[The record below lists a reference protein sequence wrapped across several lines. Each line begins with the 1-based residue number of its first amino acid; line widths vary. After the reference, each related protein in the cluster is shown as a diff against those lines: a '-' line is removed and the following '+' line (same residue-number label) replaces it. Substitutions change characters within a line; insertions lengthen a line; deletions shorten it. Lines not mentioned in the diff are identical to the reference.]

1 MRPSPRF
8 QHASIARSERSNMR
22 NYVANS
28 SAPALSPK
36 WKPPSSSYP
45 TGTMEFRICCQG
57 AAMKHLKLCAADEV
71 VVVGAGE
78 GVELSGW
85 TSFWMMRGS
94 LIFQIFR
101 STRGK
106 IKNFANRCLYVVKD
120 FVIFFMG
127 NHTHIKILEFT
138 NP

>member
-1 MRPSPRF
+1 
-8 QHASIARSERSNMR
+8 
-22 NYVANS
+22 
-28 SAPALSPK
+28 
-36 WKPPSSSYP
+36 
-45 TGTMEFRICCQG
+45 
-57 AAMKHLKLCAADEV
+57 
-71 VVVGAGE
+71 VGAGE

-106 IKNFANRCLYVVKD
+106 ITNFANRCLYVVKD

-138 NP
+138 NPSQNGNGFYDLRGAKSFMTSACAITTFGSRCNASK